1 MTSASSSSSQSA
13 TSQSSGSSP
22 SSPSYSSTSGEE
34 FGNQLLPGLEAF
46 WEMAELE
53 SGPSL
58 SHVYGRHLTEN
69 TAPVPVE
76 DGVRTKARRF
86 NGPLN
91 KDNYLRRASEPA
103 FTFGSGAFTVT
114 GWINVSAET
123 QDGVLVAKSEGVLGG
138 LSWFLEYNYAGQ
150 FLALLSSDGLNWTT
164 ALAVDIPGGIDVG
177 SWYFVYLKREGST
190 FTVGYRRQ
198 GETSFT
204 ENTASSAA
212 ALYDNAAVPVT
223 IGNWRDQAGVTSEVN
238 ALDGSVCDVGI
249 WKGVALSPCS
259 LGKLFNDGDALDPDE
274 FDSFPC
280 G

>member
-1 MTSASSSSSQSA
+1 
-13 TSQSSGSSP
+13 
-22 SSPSYSSTSGEE
+22 
-34 FGNQLLPGLEAF
+34 
-46 WEMAELE
+46 MAELE

-91 KDNYLRRASEPA
+91 KDNYLRRASEP
-103 FTFGSGAFTVT
+103 
-114 GWINVSAET
+114 
-123 QDGVLVAKSEGVLGG
+123 
-138 LSWFLEYNYAGQ
+138 
-150 FLALLSSDGLNWTT
+150 

-249 WKGVALSPCS
+249 WKGVALSQCS